1 MSVCDWEV
9 LPGLIILTN
18 GLFIGLITVTFNYQC
33 IIKSNHDYIYWWIL
47 NNPPPPTHTH
57 THTHTYTHDKTVK
70 WMSTALLWLRT
81 TWMKLWTQNRSPIAH
96 LHGWAMGCLLSV
108 FFIHW
113 GQVTHLCISK
123 LTTIGL
129 DNGLLPGRHQAII
142 WTNAGILSIG
152 PFRTNFSD
160 IFIKIYT
167 FLFKQMHLKIS
178 SRKWWS
184 FCLSLNMLKKI
195 DML

>member
-1 MSVCDWEV
+1 M
-9 LPGLIILTN
+9 II
-18 GLFIGLITVTFNYQC
+18 FIDEYLIT
-33 IIKSNHDYIYWWIL
+33 
-47 NNPPPPTHTH
+47 PPTH

-81 TWMKLWTQNRSPIAH
+81 TWMKLLTQNRSPIAH

-129 DNGLLPGRHQAII
+129 DNGLLPGRHQTII
-142 WTNAGILSIG
+142 WTMLEYCKLDPSEQTSVISLSK
-152 PFRTNFSD
+152 
-160 IFIKIYT
+160 FIHFYSSKCIWKY
-167 FLFKQMHLKIS
+167 HLENGGHFVSASI
-178 SRKWWS
+178 
-184 FCLSLNMLKKI
+184 C
-195 DML
+195 